1 VKEICFFFKDVTKK
15 GFDFFF
21 CVITKKK
28 KDVFASIFFL
38 FSGGNI
44 ERWSVLFGVDICC
57 LFFYSHL
64 VFWPFGSLFVMK
76 LSQVYARVPMSRGF
90 KAPRVTSYRLIIF
103 EIFLE
108 QLQNLVFFYIFF
120 VLFLGS
126 IFIIF
131 SFLFLCLESFFE
143 FFFSV
148 YGLLEV
154 CRLYFAL
161 F

>member
-1 VKEICFFFKDVTKK
+1 
-15 GFDFFF
+15 
-21 CVITKKK
+21 
-28 KDVFASIFFL
+28 
-38 FSGGNI
+38 
-44 ERWSVLFGVDICC
+44 
-57 LFFYSHL
+57 
-64 VFWPFGSLFVMK
+64 MK

>member
-1 VKEICFFFKDVTKK
+1 MLQKKALIFFSVLLP
-15 GFDFFF
+15 
-21 CVITKKK
+21 KK

-120 VLFLGS
+120 CVVSG
-126 IFIIF
+126 
-131 SFLFLCLESFFE
+131 
-143 FFFSV
+143 
-148 YGLLEV
+148 
-154 CRLYFAL
+154 
-161 F
+161 

>member
-1 VKEICFFFKDVTKK
+1 MLQKK

-21 CVITKKK
+21 CVITKK

-120 VLFLGS
+120 CVVSG
-126 IFIIF
+126 
-131 SFLFLCLESFFE
+131 
-143 FFFSV
+143 
-148 YGLLEV
+148 
-154 CRLYFAL
+154 
-161 F
+161 